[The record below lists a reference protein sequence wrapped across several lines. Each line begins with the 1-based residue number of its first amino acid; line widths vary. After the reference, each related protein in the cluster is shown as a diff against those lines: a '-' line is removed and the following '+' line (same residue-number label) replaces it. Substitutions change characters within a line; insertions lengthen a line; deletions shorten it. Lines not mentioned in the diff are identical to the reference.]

1 MLQRLALGF
10 VAHQGAGII
19 ARYTESHEKYD
30 MARVEA
36 DRTGKPMLVVGG
48 PAGSLDAYHDVG
60 WVQPLVKA
68 KAFFQIKAHG
78 CGDVCVDIDPK
89 SCEGCNYVYADIM
102 VLPFS
107 NKEFGAAY
115 CSHVLEHMP
124 DANGCRL
131 AWSELHRVAD
141 VVFVCV
147 PPKTSLF
154 AWMVPDHHLWVR
166 QTGEGV
172 LEVEER
178 DTGDHYLVDLDGPP
192 ILYE

>member
-1 MLQRLALGF
+1 MLSRFALGF

-30 MARVEA
+30 MAQAEA
-36 DRTGKPMLVVGG
+36 RRLGKPLLVVGG
-48 PAGSLDAYHDVG
+48 PAGSANAYKQS
-60 WVQPLVKA
+60 WLQPLVRT
-68 KAFFQIKAHG
+68 KAFFQVKAHG
-78 CGDVCVDIDPK
+78 CGDVCVDIDPL
-89 SCEGCNYVYADIM
+89 SCDGCNYVYADIM
-102 VLPFS
+102 DLPFA

-124 DANGCRL
+124 DADGCQL

-192 ILYE
+192 LLYQ

>member
-1 MLQRLALGF
+1 MLARF
-10 VAHQGAGII
+10 VWGIAAHQGAGII
-19 ARYTESHEKYD
+19 SRYTESHEKYA
-30 MARVEA
+30 MAQAEA
-36 DRTGKPMLVVGG
+36 RRLDKPLLVVGG
-48 PAGSLDAYHDVG
+48 PAGSADAYQGVG
-60 WVQPLVKA
+60 WLQPFTRT

-78 CGDVCVDIDPK
+78 CGDVCVDIEPH
-89 SCEGCNYVYADIM
+89 SCDGCNYVYADIM
-102 VLPFS
+102 DLPFS

-124 DANGCRL
+124 DADGCQL

-192 ILYE
+192 LLYQ

>member
-1 MLQRLALGF
+1 MLQRVALGF
-10 VAHQGAGII
+10 VAQQGAGII
-19 ARYTESHEKYD
+19 ARYTETHEKYD
-30 MARVEA
+30 MAREEA
-36 DRTGKPMLVVGG
+36 DRKNKPLLVVGG
-48 PAGSLDAYHDVG
+48 PAGSKDAYQEH
-60 WVQPLVKA
+60 WMQPLVRT

-78 CGDVCVDIDPK
+78 CGDVCVDIDPL
-89 SCEGCNYVYADIM
+89 SCDGCNYVSANIM
-102 VLPFS
+102 DLPVS
-107 NKEFGAAY
+107 NKEFGAAF

-124 DANGCRL
+124 DADGCQR

-147 PPKTSLF
+147 PPKSSLF

-192 ILYE
+192 LLYQ

>member
-1 MLQRLALGF
+1 MLKRFALGF

-19 ARYTESHEKYD
+19 ARYTETHEKYD
-30 MARVEA
+30 MAQEEA
-36 DRTGKPMLVVGG
+36 RRKNKPLLVVGG
-48 PAGSLDAYHDVG
+48 PAGSSNAYQEH
-60 WVQPLVKA
+60 WMQPLVRT

-78 CGDVCVDIDPK
+78 CGDVCVDIDPH
-89 SCEGCNYVYADIM
+89 SCDGCNYVNANIM
-102 VLPFS
+102 DLPFS
-107 NKEFGAAY
+107 NKEFGAAF
-115 CSHVLEHMP
+115 CSHVVEHMP
-124 DANGCRL
+124 DANGCQM

-141 VVFVCV
+141 VVFICV
-147 PPKTSLF
+147 PPKSSLF

-192 ILYE
+192 LLYE

>member
-1 MLQRLALGF
+1 MLKKIALGF
-10 VAHQGAGII
+10 VAQQGAGIV
-19 ARYTESHEKYD
+19 ARYTETHEKYD
-30 MARVEA
+30 MAREEA
-36 DRTGKPMLVVGG
+36 DRKNKPLLVVGG
-48 PAGSLDAYHDVG
+48 PAGSKDAYQEH
-60 WVQPLVKA
+60 WMQPLVRT

-78 CGDVCVDIDPK
+78 CGDVCVDIDPL
-89 SCEGCNYVYADIM
+89 SCDGCNYVSANIM
-102 VLPFS
+102 DLPFS
-107 NKEFGAAY
+107 NKEFGAAF

-124 DANGCRL
+124 DADGCQR

-192 ILYE
+192 LLYQ

>member
-1 MLQRLALGF
+1 MLGRFLLGAA
-10 VAHQGAGII
+10 AHQGAGII

-30 MARVEA
+30 MAQAEA
-36 DRTGKPMLVVGG
+36 RRLGKPLLVVGG
-48 PAGSLDAYHDVG
+48 PAGSANAYKQS
-60 WVQPLVKA
+60 WLQPLVRT
-68 KAFFQIKAHG
+68 KAFFQVKAHG
-78 CGDVCVDIDPK
+78 CGDVCVDIDPL
-89 SCEGCNYVYADIM
+89 SCDGCNYVYADIM
-102 VLPFS
+102 DLPFAD
-107 NKEFGAAY
+107 KEFGAAY

-124 DANGCRL
+124 DADGCQL

-178 DTGDHYLVDLDGPP
+178 DNGDHYLVDLDGPP
-192 ILYE
+192 LLYE